1 MAHRRVVEAPLS
13 ALFASEHAV
22 LAGVCTVCTEVHE
35 ET

>member
-1 MAHRRVVEAPLS
+1 MAPRRVVEAPLS

-22 LAGVCTVCTEVHE
+22 LAGVCTEVHE